1 MNHNIIE
8 RNERLQKVSEALP
21 LLPKDT
27 LIVNDYTNALQ
38 QLQGIRW
45 SIFSHAKDAGQP
57 LPPEV
62 EGGFSSAVVRLS
74 TNKEQLRMLL
84 SLLNKVL
91 KKDATIWVIGAN
103 DEGIKSFPKTAKG
116 YVEAVDTIDIRQRAR
131 LLQGTRGALE
141 ATLQDWIETDSIVL
155 NGQSVEWKTLPGVF
169 AKGRLDAGTE
179 YLLSVLTEYPIKRTF
194 QLADFACGTGVIA
207 RWLADR
213 FPEAQIDA
221 MDADSWA
228 IELAKLNA
236 PTVKHRLIDG
246 WTGMPRD
253 SRYDLVISN
262 PPVHIGKESDY
273 TVLRGLIRD
282 AKTRLHYRGQILM
295 VTLHHIP
302 VQRLAEE
309 AEYRI
314 IEVVAH
320 NNRYKVWR
328 LANHN

>member
-8 RNERLQKVSEALP
+8 RNERLQKVSDALP
-21 LLPKDT
+21 LLPEKT
-27 LIVNDYTNALQ
+27 LIVNDYTNALRH
-38 QLQGIRW
+38 LEGVRW
-45 SIFSHAKDAGQP
+45 SIFTNGTVEGQP
-57 LPPEV
+57 TPPTID
-62 EGGFSSAVVRLS
+62 GGFDAVVVRLS
-74 TNKEQLRMLL
+74 TNKEQLKMLL
-84 SLLNKVL
+84 SLLNTVL
-91 KKDATIWVIGAN
+91 NDGASIWIVGAN
-103 DEGIKSFPKTAKG
+103 DEGIKSFSKTAKG
-116 YVEAVDTIDIRQRAR
+116 YVEEVETIDIRQRAR
-131 LLQGTRGALE
+131 LLKGMKGDQQ
-141 ATLQDWIETDSIVL
+141 ATLDDWKETHTITLD
-155 NGQSVEWKTLPGVF
+155 GQAVEWAALPGVF
-169 AKGRLDAGTE
+169 AKGQLDAGTE
-179 YLLSVLTEYPIKRTF
+179 YLLSVLATYPIKRTY

-207 RWLADR
+207 RWLRDR
-213 FPEAQIDA
+213 FPDSQIDA

-228 IELAKLNA
+228 MELTKINA
-236 PTVKHRLIDG
+236 PTVTHRLKDG

-253 SRYDLVISN
+253 CRYDLVISN

-273 TVLRGLIRD
+273 TVLTGLIRD

-320 NNRYKVWR
+320 NSRYKVWR

>member
-21 LLPKDT
+21 PLSADT
-27 LIVNDYTNALQ
+27 LVVNDYTNALNH
-38 QLQGIRW
+38 LVGDRW
-45 SIFSHAKDAGQP
+45 NIYTTGKLHGQP
-57 LPPEV
+57 VPPTLD
-62 EGGFSSAVVRLS
+62 EGYSAAVVRLS
-74 TNKEQLRMLL
+74 TNKDQLRMML
-84 SLLNKVL
+84 SLLNFVL
-91 KKDATIWVIGAN
+91 KESAQIWIIGSN
-103 DEGIKSFPKTAKG
+103 DEGIKSFPKTARG
-116 YVEAVDTIDIRQRAR
+116 YVDDVETIDIRQRAR
-131 LLQGTRGALE
+131 LLQGVKGNKKL
-141 ATLQDWIETDSIVL
+141 TLADWMERQLIQL
-155 NGQSVEWKTLPGVF
+155 NGQSIEWRTFPGVF
-169 AKGRLDAGTE
+169 NKGQLDAGTS
-179 YLLSVLTEYPIKRTF
+179 YLLSVLAEYPIKRTV

-213 FPEAQIDA
+213 FPEAQIDS
-221 MDADSWA
+221 MDSDSWA

-236 PTVKHRLIDG
+236 PTVKHRLVDRWI
-246 WTGMPRD
+246 GMPRD
-253 SRYDLVISN
+253 CRYDLVISN

-273 TVLRGLIRD
+273 TVLNALIKD
-282 AKTRLHYRGQILM
+282 AKSRLHYRGQILM

>member
-8 RNERLQKVSEALP
+8 RNERLQKVADALP
-21 LLPKDT
+21 SLPADT
-27 LIVNDYTNALQ
+27 LIVNDYTNALEH
-38 QLQGIRW
+38 LVGVRW
-45 SIFSHAKDAGQP
+45 NIYTSGKILGRP
-57 LPPEV
+57 TPPPV
-62 EGGFSSAVVRLS
+62 EGEYAAAVVRLS

-84 SLLNKVL
+84 SLLNSVL
-91 KKDATIWVIGAN
+91 KESAPIWIVGAN
-103 DEGIKSFPKTAKG
+103 DEGIKSFPKTSKD
-116 YVEAVDTIDIRQRAR
+116 YVDDVETLDIRQRAR
-131 LLQGTRGALE
+131 LLQGVKGHQQSTLE
-141 ATLQDWIETDSIVL
+141 DWIAVQSIEL
-155 NGQSVEWKTLPGVF
+155 DGKQVEWQTLVGVF
-169 AKGRLDAGTE
+169 NKGQLDAGTD
-179 YLLSVLTEYPIKRTF
+179 YLLSVLAEYPIKRTF

-213 FPEAQIDA
+213 FPDAQIDA

-228 IELAKLNA
+228 IELAKRNA
-236 PTVKHRLIDG
+236 PTVKHRLVDG

-253 SRYDLVISN
+253 CRYDLVISN

-314 IEVVAH
+314 VEVVAH

>member
-21 LLPKDT
+21 LLPEKT
-27 LIVNDYTNALQ
+27 LIVNDYTNALGH
-38 QLQGIRW
+38 LEGVRW
-45 SIFSHAKDAGQP
+45 SIFTNGTVEGQP
-57 LPPEV
+57 TPPAI
-62 EGGFSSAVVRLS
+62 EGGFAAAVVRLS
-74 TNKEQLRMLL
+74 TNKEQLKMLL
-84 SLLNKVL
+84 SLLNTVL
-91 KKDATIWVIGAN
+91 NDGATIWVIGAN

-116 YVEAVDTIDIRQRAR
+116 YVNDVETIDIRQRAR
-131 LLQGTRGALE
+131 LLQGVKGEQQSNLEDWMESHSIAL
-141 ATLQDWIETDSIVL
+141 D
-155 NGQSVEWKTLPGVF
+155 GQSVEWTALPGVF
-169 AKGRLDAGTE
+169 AKGQLDEGTA
-179 YLLSVLTEYPIKRTF
+179 YLLTVLAKYPIKRTY

-207 RWLADR
+207 RWLRDR

-228 IELAKLNA
+228 IELTKLNA
-236 PTVKHRLIDG
+236 PTVTHRLKDG

-253 SRYDLVISN
+253 CRYDLVISN

-314 IEVVAH
+314 IEVVDH
-320 NNRYKVWR
+320 NKRYKVWR

>member
-21 LLPKDT
+21 SLPSET
-27 LIVNDYTNALQ
+27 LIVNDYTNALVH
-38 QLQGIRW
+38 LEGTRW
-45 SIFSHAKDAGQP
+45 NIFSHEAVNGQP
-57 LPPEV
+57 LPPIID
-62 EGGFSSAVVRLS
+62 GGFSSAVVRLS
-74 TNKEQLRMLL
+74 TNKDRLRMLL
-84 SLLNKVL
+84 SVLNTAL
-91 KKDATIWVIGAN
+91 KEGATIWIIGSN

-116 YVEAVDTIDIRQRAR
+116 YVDDVETIDIRQRAR
-131 LLQGTRGALE
+131 LLQGTRGELHS
-141 ATLQDWIETDSIVL
+141 TLQDWMETHSIQLDSET
-155 NGQSVEWKTLPGVF
+155 VEWKSLPGVF
-169 AKGRLDAGTE
+169 AKGQLDSGTE
-179 YLLSVLTEYPIKRTF
+179 YLLNVLEKYPFKRTY

-213 FPEAQIDA
+213 FPQAQIDA

-228 IELAKLNA
+228 IELSKLNA
-236 PTVKHRLIDG
+236 PTVKHRLVDG

-253 SRYDLVISN
+253 CRYDLVISN

-273 TVLRGLIRD
+273 SVLRGLIRD

-302 VQRLAEE
+302 IQRLAEE
-309 AEYRI
+309 EEYRI
-314 IEVVAH
+314 IEVAAH
-320 NNRYKVWR
+320 NKRYKVWR